1 MANFI
6 SDFFENR
13 GWLGLVQQNATTG
26 ALQSGGS
33 DINVTVPVYTWGVD
47 CPLPSAL
54 AAGSVIG
61 VSAASFGGTYKTTYP
76 IYLISDGTS
85 YKPAFEQ
92 LLFHAPGSAAA
103 PISTGSISVNVV
115 SGTTSTFSLGAVSPS
130 IPADFLLS
138 VNFVTAYMHIIRGA
152 TSTGATPAYSV
163 KLSTVDAI
171 SGGTGPAIINTTETT
186 ATAGRKALTLGTAM
200 ISTDGYLIK
209 STLNMPG
216 AVGASTATV
225 DATLA
230 RSSLNYLVA
239 GVASGGTAGDFFDVE
254 AYSLWIK

>member
-13 GWLGLVQQNATTG
+13 GWLGLVQRNSATG
-26 ALQSGGS
+26 ALEVAGAA
-33 DINVTVPVYTWGVD
+33 VTVPEYTWGVD
-47 CPLPSAL
+47 TPLPSAL
-54 AAGSVIG
+54 LPGSVIG
-61 VSAASFGGTYKTTYP
+61 VSAASFGGTYKTTLP

-115 SGTTSTFSLGAVSPS
+115 SGTTSTFDLGATPPS

-138 VNFVTAYMHIIRGA
+138 VNFVTAYFHIIRGA
-152 TSTGATPAYSV
+152 TSTGATPVYSV
-163 KLSTVDAI
+163 KLSTTNAI
-171 SGGTGPAIINTTETT
+171 TGGTAGAITNATETT
-186 ATAGRKALTLGTAM
+186 ATAGRKALMLSTAA
-200 ISTDGYLIK
+200 ISADGYLVK
-209 STLNMPG
+209 STINMPAG
-216 AVGASTATV
+216 VGPSTSTA
-225 DATLA
+225 DAALST
-230 RSSLNYLVA
+230 SVLNYLVA
-239 GVASGGTAGDFFDVE
+239 GVTSGGTAGDFFDVQ

>member
-33 DINVTVPVYTWGVD
+33 NINVTAPVYTWGVD

-54 AAGSVIG
+54 VAGSVIG
-61 VSAASFGGTYKTTYP
+61 VSAASFGGTYKTTVP

-138 VNFVTAYMHIIRGA
+138 VNFVTAYFHFVRGA
-152 TSTGATPAYSV
+152 TATDADNVYSV
-163 KLSTVDAI
+163 KLSTTDAI
-171 SGGTGPAIINTTETT
+171 SGGTAPTIINVSESS
-186 ATAGRKALTLGTAM
+186 AGAGRKAVLFGTAL
-200 ISTDGYLIK
+200 IASDGSLVK
-209 STLNMPG
+209 STNTMPAG
-216 AVGASTATV
+216 VGATGSTGES
-225 DATLA
+225 TLA
-230 RSSLNYLVA
+230 TGSVNYLVA
-239 GVASGGTAGDFFDVE
+239 GISSAGTAGDFFDVA